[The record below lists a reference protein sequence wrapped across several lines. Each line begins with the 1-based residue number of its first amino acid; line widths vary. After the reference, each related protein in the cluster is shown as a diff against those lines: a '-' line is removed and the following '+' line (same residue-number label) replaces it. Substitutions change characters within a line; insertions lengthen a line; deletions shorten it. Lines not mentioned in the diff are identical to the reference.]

1 MKAHNLIGM
10 KFGKLTVIE
19 RAENSPR
26 GKTRWIC
33 QCDCGRIKKKPVL
46 SYALISGA
54 VSSCG
59 CTYFESNKGRNI
71 KHGMGK
77 TRLNQ
82 IWDGMKRRCKVN
94 PHYAHVSVC
103 EEWNDFESFAKWAF
117 ENGYSDDLTIDRID
131 NSKGYSPDNC
141 RWATYKT
148 QANNKTNN
156 HLLTIN
162 GETHN
167 LKEWSEISGLSYNVI
182 LYRANHGWN
191 EKDMLIKPDYKNQPS
206 RR

>member
-59 CTYFESNKGRNI
+59 CKYFESNKGRNI

-82 IWDGMKRRCKVN
+82 IWDSMKRRCKVN

-131 NSKGYSPDNC
+131 NSKGYVKGNIQIIS
-141 RWATYKT
+141 KK
-148 QANNKTNN
+148 ANSMKNSASLDELRKFCKNVLRYSLNNDEKEVIESENK
-156 HLLTIN
+156 
-162 GETHN
+162 E
-167 LKEWSEISGLSYNVI
+167 SQ
-182 LYRANHGWN
+182 R
-191 EKDMLIKPDYKNQPS
+191 
-206 RR
+206 